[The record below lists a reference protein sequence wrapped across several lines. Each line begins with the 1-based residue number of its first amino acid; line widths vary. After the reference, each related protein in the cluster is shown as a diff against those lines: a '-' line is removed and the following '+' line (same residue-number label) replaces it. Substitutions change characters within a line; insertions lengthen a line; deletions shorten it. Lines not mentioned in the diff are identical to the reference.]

1 MDPITLSLLLSA
13 GPAIFQGIQGI
24 RQSSQAKDMQ
34 KKLGPRV
41 NYQIPEEAKRALGLM
56 ENLAG
61 SRDMPGQASMQ
72 SMMDLQSQKAFGNAS
87 RAATSSQDLLGV
99 ATSLGEQGQE
109 NQLNL
114 GIKSAQNYQD
124 RQQALSGALGTMAGF
139 QDKVTADKQQDWY
152 ERANAAQEMKGAG
165 MENTLGAMQGLSSA
179 AMGGLQMGMDN
190 GMFGGNKMSTSFTDP
205 SSLPGSVDFSP
216 MSGKKLINTMMQNR
230 QAQNV
235 SPSMPRASQG
245 TYAPSFGSG
254 NRMGK
259 NPGMWDENFPGL
271 YSGLGDFSKPNLS
284 RTSGGSGNNN
294 FNSGFFNA
302 DLFNPIY

>member
-114 GIKSAQNYQD
+114 GIQSAQNYQD
-124 RQQALSGALGTMAGF
+124 RQKALSGALGTMAGF

-190 GMFGGNKMSTSFTDP
+190 GMLGGNKMSTSFTDP
-205 SSLPGSVDFSP
+205 SSMPTTFKT
-216 MSGKKLINTMMQNR
+216 SGLFANAPRFAGATSL
-230 QAQNV
+230 A
-235 SPSMPRASQG
+235 SSSMPRASQG
-245 TYAPSFGSG
+245 SYQPSFGFG
-254 NRMGK
+254 FNRGK
-259 NPGMWDENFPGL
+259 NPGMWDDYQPFTP
-271 YSGLGDFSKPNLS
+271 KQTTPPN
-284 RTSGGSGNNN
+284 RY
-294 FNSGFFNA
+294 NSGFSNL
-302 DLFNPIY
+302 DMFNPIY

>member
-190 GMFGGNKMSTSFTDP
+190 GMLGGNKMSTSFTDP
-205 SSLPGSVDFSP
+205 SSMPTTFKTSGLFANAPRFGGSTSSAFNLS
-216 MSGKKLINTMMQNR
+216 
-230 QAQNV
+230 
-235 SPSMPRASQG
+235 SPSYSNYKDKLGLDGSYLYPNTPSQPQQPGFYNG
-245 TYAPSFGSG
+245 TDMNDWRSQS
-254 NRMGK
+254 
-259 NPGMWDENFPGL
+259 GL
-271 YSGLGDFSKPNLS
+271 YDFKKPGNSLGSMFNNL
-284 RTSGGSGNNN
+284 
-294 FNSGFFNA
+294 
-302 DLFNPIY
+302 Y